1 LKWIFSGAQ
10 MTEQNSNAQTIQLR
24 ADVKTAVDFF
34 LEQLK
39 GAIGE
44 NIKSLTIVGS
54 SLTEDYRPGQSDI
67 NTVLVLQKRNM
78 MTLNTIAAL
87 GKLMRKKK
95 IASPLL
101 MTDSYI
107 ERSRDVFGVEFLDF
121 QHLHKTVFGDD
132 PFDGISFDKNDVRL
146 QCERELKAILI
157 RLRQGYISSVGN
169 KILIRDM
176 LIATSK
182 SLGPIIKAMLWLK
195 DIDRSINFYD
205 TLEKA
210 KEEFAIDIEAI
221 KEANEWRL
229 QKTKPGSAELEQI
242 FDRIYKCVDKLAEIV
257 DGLDK

>member
-1 LKWIFSGAQ
+1 MSK
-10 MTEQNSNAQTIQLR
+10 QNSNAQTIKLS
-24 ADVKTAVDFF
+24 ADVKKAVDFF
-34 LEQLK
+34 LEQLQ

-44 NIKSLTIVGS
+44 NIKSLTVVGS

-132 PFDGISFDKNDVRL
+132 PFAEISFEKNDVRL

-157 RLRQGYISSVGN
+157 RLRQGYISSAGN
-169 KILIRDM
+169 KILIRDL

-195 DIDRSINFYD
+195 DIDRAVNFD
-205 TLEKA
+205 ATLEKA
-210 KEEFAIDIEAI
+210 KEEFAVDIEINRKWNFPDPVTVARRRYGVRNM
-221 KEANEWRL
+221 ATGQNQAFRNPNVFD
-229 QKTKPGSAELEQI
+229 PG
-242 FDRIYKCVDKLAEIV
+242 VT
-257 DGLDK
+257 